1 MTVNCPC
8 GIPVDQTTSGSCMVH
23 LNFYIVLIVVA
34 AVALVSVWFV
44 LLWKALIVV
53 FDNRRASREGTSS
66 LVDVPTER
74 IQLRTGSDWVF
85 CYPILSAFE
94 AVQVL
99 IGFSFMVAFRD
110 LFTTSLAVYSLLFI
124 LLQWL
129 YFETTNLTVTD
140 RRVIL
145 RKGLLVEQVIEIPLS
160 DVAMVDAA
168 PPKGW
173 WQKEGEVGDI
183 AISSTGQPA
192 IEIRLKGVPR
202 PEEIRD
208 LLKPHVPCPGSSS
221 P

>member
-1 MTVNCPC
+1 MMHY
-8 GIPVDQTTSGSCMVH
+8 D
-23 LNFYIVLIVVA
+23 FYIALIVAA
-34 AVALVSVWFV
+34 AVALISVWFV
-44 LLWKALIVV
+44 LLWKALMVV

-74 IQLRTGSDWVF
+74 IRLRTGSDWVF

-110 LFTTSLAVYSLLFI
+110 LSTTSMAVYSLLFI

-145 RKGLLVEQVIEIPLS
+145 RKGLLVEQVLEMPLS
-160 DVAMVDAA
+160 DVATVDVA

-192 IEIRLKGVPR
+192 IEIRLRGVPR

-208 LLKPHVPCPGSSS
+208 LLKPPVSCPRSSS
-221 P
+221 EKPETP